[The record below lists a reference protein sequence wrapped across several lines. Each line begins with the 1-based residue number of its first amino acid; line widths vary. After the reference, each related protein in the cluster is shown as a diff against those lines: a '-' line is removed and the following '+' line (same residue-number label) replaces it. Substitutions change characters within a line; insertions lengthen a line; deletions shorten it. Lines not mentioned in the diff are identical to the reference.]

1 MTGFEG
7 DLPCK
12 KNNLHHHAPD
22 TGSGVSEVVGAI
34 LLISLVVI
42 AVSVIAVVVFSQQT
56 PQKIPNVNFMVGTDN
71 KVPPTLYLYHNGG
84 DALTMGDFN
93 VYVDGVIKPYS
104 ISGGGNEWSLGKNLV
119 VPVSTVPKNVVLVY
133 NSSGTGSV
141 VLRSASVNV
150 STFSGSINPDV
161 MSFPTQSGTCNI
173 GNCSPDEIL
182 DAFMA
187 NVTSNYISF
196 YKEKGGSV
204 LGSNSNNYHIRFKVT
219 DPNSL
224 SSITYH
230 SAHPTRIN
238 LSNGDTVTIT
248 LRNPSGNLKT
258 FGISPQIWELSVDLA
273 DIDIQLANGT
283 SLPTITDEDVIHTFV
298 AGYDPASFESTL
310 VIDTS
315 GASDTALTVNTTQVI
330 YGSNDQHIVLT
341 NVRPLAVGLFLI
353 NQDDTKN
360 GKTFFVG
367 RADGICIDTNC
378 GPFGL

>member
-1 MTGFEG
+1 MTGPEG
-7 DLPCK
+7 DMPGK
-12 KNNLHHHAPD
+12 INNLHTHTPD
-22 TGSGVSEVVGAI
+22 NWSGVSEVVGAI
-34 LLISLVVI
+34 LLISVVVI
-42 AVSVIAVVVFSQQT
+42 AVSVIAVVLFSQQM
-56 PQKIPNVNFMVGTDN
+56 PQKIPNVNIMVGTDN

-84 DALTMGDFN
+84 DALTVGDFD
-93 VYVDGVIKPYS
+93 VLVDGVIKPYS

-141 VLRSASVNV
+141 
-150 STFSGSINPDV
+150 DV
-161 MSFPTQSGTCNI
+161 MSFPTPLGTCNI
-173 GNCSPDEIL
+173 GNCSSDDIL
-182 DAFMA
+182 DAFMK

-196 YKEKGGSV
+196 YKEKGGNV

-248 LRNPSGNLKT
+248 LRNPSGNFRT

-283 SLPTITDEDVIHTFV
+283 SLPSISNEDVIHTFV
-298 AGYDPASFESTL
+298 AGYDPASFDSTL
-310 VIDTS
+310 VIDAS
-315 GASDTALTVNTTQVI
+315 GTSDTALTVNSSQVI
-330 YGSNDQHIVLT
+330 YGSNDQHIVLS